1 VDLAGADGSADPPA
15 MTNPTD
21 LERFLGYARDFELAY
36 LSDDWSRLHAWFA
49 PDALHHVEDGG
60 PFGHGAVGSA
70 AVVADLRQS
79 VARVDRRFDV
89 RIPEILAGAR
99 TREDG
104 IRMRFA
110 LSYRRAGLPDLR
122 VEGEHRAVFAGGRI
136 AAIHERLEPG
146 GAERV
151 ARYLTEHAA
160 SLRPAGAPFA
170 PPRAP
175 RDLEHLTA
183 ATARTLL
190 RSYGAAKSEADVGAA
205 LALCSDDFTLDAVS
219 LGLVSHGRA
228 ETHAMLGAFFR
239 AFPDYAVALDGFA
252 NAPDGVA
259 AWGSARMSLLGDWL
273 GLPATGKTAELPVFC
288 VLGVEKGKLTSERF
302 FFDRATL
309 CEQLGVSPDA
319 LATALHALHAGG
331 R

>member
-1 VDLAGADGSADPPA
+1 

-36 LSDDWSRLHAWFA
+36 LCDDWSRLRGWFA
-49 PDALHHVEDGG
+49 PDALHHVEGGG
-60 PFGHGAVGSA
+60 PFGHGAVGA
-70 AVVADLRQS
+70 DAVVADLRDS

-89 RIPEILAGAR
+89 RIPEILSGAR
-99 TREDG
+99 TRSDG

-122 VEGEHRAVFAGGRI
+122 LEGEHRVVFKGGKI
-136 AAIHERLEPG
+136 AAIHEAVEPG
-146 GAERV
+146 AAERV
-151 ARYLTEHAA
+151 ARYLREHGA
-160 SLRPAGAPFA
+160 SLRPVGAPFA
-170 PPRAP
+170 PPRAE
-175 RDLEHLTA
+175 RDQEHLAA

-205 LALCSDDFTLDAVS
+205 LAVCSDDFTLDAVS
-219 LGLVSHGRA
+219 LGLVSRGRA
-228 ETHAMLGAFFR
+228 ETEAMLNAFFR
-239 AFPDYAVALDGFA
+239 AFPDYSVALEGFA

-259 AWGSARMSLLGDWL
+259 AWGTARMSLLGEWL

-288 VLGVEKGKLTSERF
+288 VLGVANGKLTSERF

-309 CEQLGVSPDA
+309 CEQLGASADA
-319 LATALHALHAGG
+319 LASALRAVRAGG